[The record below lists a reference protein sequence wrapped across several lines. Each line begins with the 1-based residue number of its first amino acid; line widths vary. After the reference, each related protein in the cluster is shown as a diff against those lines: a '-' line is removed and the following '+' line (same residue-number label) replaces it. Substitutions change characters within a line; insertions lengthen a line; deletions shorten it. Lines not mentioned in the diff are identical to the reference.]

1 MEAAKACGMSSI
13 LRLRR
18 ILFPLMFRYALPGLS
33 NLWVNIL
40 KDSSL
45 ISVVGFSEL
54 LFTGKTAAASTKHYF
69 YFYSVTAVSFLILTM
84 LSNIVIHFI
93 ERRANRG
100 VRRA

>member
-1 MEAAKACGMSSI
+1 MGTV
-13 LRLRR
+13 LRFRR
-18 ILFPLMFRYALPGLS
+18 VMFPLMFRYALPGLS
-33 NLWVNIL
+33 NLWVSIL

-69 YFYSVTAVSFLILTM
+69 YFFFVTAMVFLALTL
-84 LSNIVIHFI
+84 LSNAGIRRIHA
-93 ERRANRG
+93 RVNRG